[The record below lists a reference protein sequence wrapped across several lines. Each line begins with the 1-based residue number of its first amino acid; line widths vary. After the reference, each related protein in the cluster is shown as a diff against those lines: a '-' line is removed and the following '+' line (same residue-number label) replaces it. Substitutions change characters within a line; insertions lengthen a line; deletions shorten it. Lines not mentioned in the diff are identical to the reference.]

1 LIPVYDASAG
11 TWEKQTITNAALQGP
26 AGATGATGAT
36 GPAGA
41 AGAAGVNAAP
51 TGGESVAYGV
61 PESTDT
67 TPETAGQIYIRN
79 AADTGRITTGA
90 WVVHS
95 WTTPSYIRMAYSG
108 TGESANLRKDSL
120 IRLGQSNG
128 QISYVYNQDNWA
140 TFNITGYTDYTTY
153 IEFTVGAPFAYAGGF
168 FSNVGA
174 QLIWTSGT
182 NSWTSSTIAW
192 AKDTTYSLTHNL
204 GVVPKAF
211 SVEYVCV
218 SPIYGYAVGDT
229 LFNMGERYSN
239 WGQIVLKPTSTT
251 VKLAMLDAGILIR
264 RDDSQ
269 TTVAQTL
276 NTYFHVRLNLFI

>member
-1 LIPVYDASAG
+1 MNISTPLTGLPTGTDATGSDLIPVYDVSAG

-26 AGATGATGAT
+26 AGAD
-36 GPAGA
+36 GA

-79 AADTGRITTGA
+79 AADTGRITSGL
-90 WVVHS
+90 WVYHS

-140 TFNITGYTDYTTY
+140 TFNITGYTDYGTY
-153 IEFTVGAPFAYAGGF
+153 IEFTVGAPFAYAGGY

-174 QLIWTSGT
+174 QLIWTSPGAYTTTAGAVGT
-182 NSWTSSTIAW
+182 YALVGLYSSTVH
-192 AKDTTYSLTHNL
+192 D
-204 GVVPKAF
+204 
-211 SVEYVCV
+211 
-218 SPIYGYAVGDT
+218 VGDT
-229 LFNMGERYSN
+229 IAGSSLFHWQLYSSSN
-239 WGQIVLKPTSTT
+239 VSAGTT
-251 VKLAMLDAGILIR
+251 FTAAGNSHSASLSGTWRWLGAGNLTGTRSRLALA
-264 RDDSQ
+264 
-269 TTVAQTL
+269 
-276 NTYFHVRLNLFI
+276 VRIS